1 MDESPP
7 RELILQRTRKAG
19 GRGTK
24 TKRNYAKE
32 AETSDSSGSDDEC
45 FLNIKS
51 KKLALLRKHKASL
64 QRQRLDSPT
73 PSCSHHSHH
82 RRDESLTGL

>member
-7 RELILQRTRKAG
+7 RELYLQRTRNVG

-24 TKRNYAKE
+24 TKRNYNKE
-32 AETSDSSGSDDEC
+32 ALETSDSSDSDDEC

-51 KKLALLRKHKASL
+51 KKLALMKKHKASL
-64 QRQRLDSPT
+64 QRQS
-73 PSCSHHSHH
+73 PSCSHHHH